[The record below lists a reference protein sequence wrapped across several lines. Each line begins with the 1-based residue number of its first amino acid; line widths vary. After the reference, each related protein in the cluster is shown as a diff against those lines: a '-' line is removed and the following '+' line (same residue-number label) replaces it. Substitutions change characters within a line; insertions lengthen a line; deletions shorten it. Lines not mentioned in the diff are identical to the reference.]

1 MEYGWIEAIHKNKLI
16 VVPQKGK
23 NQYLPANRIAFSWRG
38 EKLAYNSNQ
47 AHELLDQHL
56 KNATQFRQNLEL
68 ETMHSLLNEVREYTF
83 DEIATDFLDDPT
95 DSVCKLGMFMAL
107 REDTFWFKHNRNLT
121 YTPRNAEE
129 LEALRIQL
137 ARQKERQERGNNIQQ
152 WIKQLESGEWN
163 SDSVISMDQ
172 QLWLDQ
178 LLNLLIKGS
187 ESPDWKEM
195 SSLLDWGTTLG
206 YNEEK
211 TLKHWLAKAGFTVS
225 PSRLTLLRADI
236 RKQFPE
242 EISAEVEHVRN
253 LPLEKF
259 ERISEDIPTF
269 TIDAEKTRD
278 YDDAFSVL
286 EWSEEKLV
294 VAVHIT
300 DLSTIV
306 RPGEPLFKEA
316 EERITSVYTIEES
329 VPMFP
334 ESLSNDTFSLKAG
347 EDRIALSFKL
357 SISGNGNW
365 NIIDVVPQ
373 IIRVW
378 ENFSYEQADRLIE
391 EEHEYWGLLYKFCLL
406 AQEKRIQNGALNLA
420 RKEFEYDISNPE
432 QIRIIPL
439 NRNSAS
445 NRIIEELAIAVNRET
460 GRLFNEA
467 DFPGIYRTQSSY
479 KIVKELDDENQHL
492 PENIRVEPARLTT
505 IAGIHAGLGCEV
517 YMHVTSPIRRFV
529 DLITQQQLKKL
540 INKEEPVFSSED
552 MMRWSEEITL
562 RQRKYNRAEKNIL
575 QNWKFRYLQQHKE
588 ELFEAKVRK
597 QLSNN
602 NTEIELLEID
612 CIVQVSGLRGYDE
625 EEHIILRINEVS
637 FEPLKLGVR
646 ALKSCPEDVTIHRLE
661 VKTI

>member
-1 MEYGWIEAIHKNKLI
+1 MLESLLNYFCAYYRDSRLEYGWVEAIHKNKLI

-23 NQYLPANRIAFSWRG
+23 NQYLPANRIALNWRG
-38 EKLAYNSNQ
+38 EKLAYNANQ

-56 KNATQFRQNLEL
+56 IIAAQFSEKLEL
-68 ETMHSLLNEVREYTF
+68 ETMHSLLNEVREYTL
-83 DEIATDFLDDPT
+83 DEIAVDFLDDPT

-107 REDTFWFKHNRNLT
+107 REDSFWFKHNRNLT
-121 YTPRNAEE
+121 YTPRTEDE

-137 ARQKERQERGNNIQQ
+137 ARQKERQQRANNIQQ
-152 WIKQLESGEWN
+152 WINQLERGEWN
-163 SDSVISMDQ
+163 SDSVISEEQ

-178 LLNLLIKGS
+178 LLNILIKAS
-187 ESPDWKEM
+187 ESPHWKEM

-211 TLKHWLAKAGFTVS
+211 SLKNWLAKAGSPVS

-242 EISAEVEHVRN
+242 EILAEVERVRN
-253 LPLEKF
+253 LPLEKL
-259 ERISEDIPTF
+259 ERFSADIPTF

-294 VAVHIT
+294 IAVHIT

-306 RPGEPLFKEA
+306 RPNGPLFKQA
-316 EERITSVYTIEES
+316 EERISSVYTIEES

-334 ESLSNDTFSLKAG
+334 EQLSSDTFSLKAG
-347 EDRIALSFKL
+347 EDRI
-357 SISGNGNW
+357 
-365 NIIDVVPQ
+365 VQ
-373 IIRVW
+373 
-378 ENFSYEQADRLIE
+378 LIE
-391 EEHEYWGLLYKFCLL
+391 EDYEYWGLLYKFCLL
-406 AQEKRIQNGALNLA
+406 AHEKRIENGALNLA
-420 RKEFEYDISNPE
+420 RKEFEYDISNPD

-460 GRLFNEA
+460 GRLFDEVEM
-467 DFPGIYRTQSSY
+467 PGIYRTQSSY
-479 KIVKELDDENQHL
+479 RIVKELEDENQQL

-505 IAGIHAGLGCEV
+505 VAGTHAGLGCDA

-540 INKEEPVFSSED
+540 IKKEEPVFTSED
-552 MMRWSEEITL
+552 MMRWSEGITL
-562 RQRKYNRAEKNIL
+562 RQRKYNRAEKIIL
-575 QNWKFRYLQQHKE
+575 QYWKFRYLQQNKQ

-602 NTEIELLEID
+602 NTEIELLELD
-612 CIVQVSGLRGYDE
+612 CIVQVSGLRGYE
-625 EEHIILRINEVS
+625 EEEQIILKINEVS
-637 FEPLKLGVR
+637 LDPLKLIVR
-646 ALKSCPEDVTIHRLE
+646 AMKSVTEDVNVHRLE
-661 VKTI
+661 GKTA